1 MPDLHKRKKPGPE
14 DGPGKCWLVARIN
27 LWINMGLK
35 PLLGCSY
42 VNAALKG
49 RSSTLLCASTRP
61 YRQIPHLGQDA
72 RHLHPVQL
80 RHERQQLGDE
90 LIFH

>member
-1 MPDLHKRKKPGPE
+1 VRERG
-14 DGPGKCWLVARIN
+14 
-27 LWINMGLK
+27 
-35 PLLGCSY
+35 
-42 VNAALKG
+42 LKG
-49 RSSTLLCASTRP
+49 RSSTCSYVHLRDFRVNPRGFVNLRGLVSLGLVSVRAVLRRPSWP

-80 RHERQQLGDE
+80 RDERQQLRDE